1 MSESQEKIIEVAV
14 DSSEEQYAVGDV
26 VQVAEQQSMAFR
38 AVAIAYVGAL
48 VVLLVVLMVSLELGL
63 SEALS
68 AGLSLLGIALYY
80 FVVYL
85 NRNRIKRTINFTITK
100 S

>member
-1 MSESQEKIIEVAV
+1 MAV

-26 VQVAEQQSMAFR
+26 VQVAEPQSMAFR